1 VGVRVDREEKVVETT
16 VSHEGIAH
24 CPECSQ
30 PGSIHDHRE
39 RRWRHLDLYEFR
51 AYVIA
56 RVPRVSCSEHG
67 VHQLS
72 VPWAEGN
79 SSFTALFERLVIS
92 LLGEMTISAT
102 ANALELSWSA
112 VDTIMRRAVTRG
124 LQRRTGRVL
133 RRLGIDEK
141 SVKKRHVY
149 FTIVSDLEGGDVIW
163 VGRGRKRETLDAF
176 WRSLSPEELAGI
188 EGVAMDMH
196 DPYVRSTLAH
206 LPGAENKIVFDKYHV
221 SAYLTRA
228 VDQTRR
234 AIMRERGHEASGL
247 KRTRFLWLTSGQN
260 LDEDRQ
266 EQLEGLRMKYVR
278 LGIAWSNKEHFS
290 EFWRS
295 STCEIARTFF
305 EHWFADVER
314 TFNAP
319 MIAAARTIQRH
330 LANLLTYITT
340 PITNAMAEGI
350 NSRIQ
355 LIKFRSR
362 GFRNPDRFERAIM
375 FHCGGLDMNPAT

>member
-1 VGVRVDREEKVVETT
+1 
-16 VSHEGIAH
+16 
-24 CPECSQ
+24 
-30 PGSIHDHRE
+30 
-39 RRWRHLDLYEFR
+39 
-51 AYVIA
+51 
-56 RVPRVSCSEHG
+56 
-67 VHQLS
+67 
-72 VPWAEGN
+72 
-79 SSFTALFERLVIS
+79 
-92 LLGEMTISAT
+92 
-102 ANALELSWSA
+102 
-112 VDTIMRRAVTRG
+112 
-124 LQRRTGRVL
+124 
-133 RRLGIDEK
+133 
-141 SVKKRHVY
+141 
-149 FTIVSDLEGGDVIW
+149 
-163 VGRGRKRETLDAF
+163 
-176 WRSLSPEELAGI
+176 
-188 EGVAMDMH
+188 
-196 DPYVRSTLAH
+196 
-206 LPGAENKIVFDKYHV
+206 
-221 SAYLTRA
+221 
-228 VDQTRR
+228 
-234 AIMRERGHEASGL
+234 MRERGHEASGL

-375 FHCGGLDMNPAT
+375 FHCGGLDMYPAT